1 MKKTLSLL
9 FFLFAV
15 GCGYSPIY
23 KSINDFTYNS
33 IIYIGDKKL
42 TRQFSSALAFKEDKN
57 NNNLQK
63 ITLETRKDISVTSK
77 NTKGQNQTYKMVI
90 YLNLIIEDS
99 VKIIEKKTFIK
110 EFTYNTNDNKFQLSE
125 YENQIESN
133 LIKQIIEEIKIYLN
147 T

>member
-9 FFLFAV
+9 FFIFII

-23 KSINDFTYNS
+23 KSLNDLTYNS

-42 TRQFSSALAFKEDKN
+42 IRQISSALAFKEDKN
-57 NNNLQK
+57 NKNLQK
-63 ITLETRKDISVTSK
+63 ITLETGKNISVTSK
-77 NTKGQNQTYKMVI
+77 NAKGQSQSYRMVI
-90 YLNLIIEDS
+90 YLNLIIEDNE
-99 VKIIEKKTFIK
+99 KIIEKKTFVK
-110 EFTYNTNDNKFQLSE
+110 DFTYNDKDNKFELSE

-133 LIKQIIEEIKIYLN
+133 LIKEIIGEVNIYLN